1 MEINSGT
8 KLCCLLGHPVK
19 HSISPQLHN
28 SAFRYLGLNM
38 VYLSFDVEPKNLSRV
53 VKGLRSLG
61 VVGFNVTIPHK
72 VSIIKFLDMLDL
84 TSKETGAVNTVVLEN
99 KKLKGYNTDVEGIR
113 KSLLDLELEVNLRGR
128 ALIIGAGGAA
138 RAAIVALKLLG
149 VKEMIIANRRI
160 WKAAA
165 LARKFRKDGLK
176 IKSISLMDVKRYS
189 KSASII
195 INATPMGMWPHQDET
210 PLYANDI
217 SSSSI
222 VLDLVYNPLETKLLR
237 EAKNAGAKTINGLK
251 PLIEQA
257 VKAFQLWTGLEP
269 PRDLLWSVA
278 EKALESWRRN
288 EE

>member
-1 MEINSGT
+1 MEINSDT

-53 VKGLRSLG
+53 VKGLKTLG

-99 KKLKGYNTDVEGIR
+99 KRLKGYNTDVEGIR
-113 KSLLDLELEVNLRGR
+113 KSLLDSEVDPEGR

-149 VKEMIIANRRI
+149 VKEVVIANRRI

-165 LARKFRKDGLK
+165 LARRFRKDGLK
-176 IKSISLMDVKRYS
+176 IKSVSLIDVKRYS
-189 KSASII
+189 KTSPII
-195 INATPMGMWPHQDET
+195 INATPIGMWPHQDET
-210 PLYANDI
+210 PLYSNDI
-217 SSSSI
+217 SSGSI
-222 VLDLVYNPLETKLLR
+222 VLDLVYNPLKTRLLR
-237 EAKNAGAKTINGLK
+237 EAENAGAKTINGLK

-269 PRDLLWSVA
+269 PRDLLWRVA
-278 EKALESWRRN
+278 EEALQSWRRN